1 MHQGRAQCRTGIR
14 SSGCPHLRKDW
25 AHPAHISTRSRC
37 CRNCPHLHRDCAAA
51 LAASVRSCPAH
62 TCAGTALTA
71 SICTGTGLT
80 HWPHLHRDLAR
91 PCTMTWWIRLHCTGT
106 GAVPSKL
113 RAGGLGSRAHCRPH
127 LAAHHL
133 GIGSELPHWHP
144 GWMHKQPGPFHC
156 SGMGSPRPGCAP
168 RPGLPVPCTTC
179 TAHPARVT
187 SVLRHAY
194 VAPPGTTRHR
204 PKRL

>member
-1 MHQGRAQCRTGIR
+1 MHQGRAQCRTGVR

-133 GIGSELPHWHP
+133 ESAQSCLIGTRAGCISNRDPSTAPEWAHP
-144 GWMHKQPGPFHC
+144 GPDVHRDQAYLYL
-156 SGMGSPRPGCAP
+156 AP
-168 RPGLPVPCTTC
+168 
-179 TAHPARVT
+179 PARPT
-187 SVLRHAY
+187 QPA
-194 VAPPGTTRHR
+194 
-204 PKRL
+204 